1 MNIRLFLEGNV
12 KVTAAITHPDL
23 VREIQRL
30 PKIPSLDTV
39 HMVIKKWKE
48 HFHTRM
54 SWYNVMRVEE
64 LLAFGYYL
72 QNRLPAAKL
81 YLERDEE

>member
-12 KVTAAITHPDL
+12 KVTAAVTHPDL

-30 PKIPSLDTV
+30 PKIPSLDNLYIT
-39 HMVIKKWKE
+39 IKKWKE
-48 HFHTRM
+48 PFQTRM
-54 SWYNVMRVEE
+54 GWYNLMRIEE
-64 LLAFGYYL
+64 LLSFGYYL
-72 QNRLPAAKL
+72 RDRLPTAKL